1 MASRRRRSLTLR
13 GHKSFSVHSF
23 QMGSRSYKD
32 LVVWQNSI
40 ALCKLVY
47 MTCESF
53 PRSELY
59 GLASQMKRAA
69 VSVASNIAEGQARQ
83 HLGEFRQFLAVA
95 NGSLAELAT
104 QRIIAEEL
112 KLIDAIRSSELDA
125 LITEITK
132 MLYALSAKVQAV

>member
-1 MASRRRRSLTLR
+1 
-13 GHKSFSVHSF
+13 FSF
-23 QMGSRSYKD
+23 QKLDGGLTKTW
-32 LVVWQNSI
+32 LFGKKSI

-47 MTCESF
+47 LTCEAF
-53 PRSELY
+53 PKSELY

-95 NGSLAELAT
+95 NGSLAELDT

-112 KLIDAIRSSELDA
+112 GLIDHKRSLELDEV
-125 LITEITK
+125 INEIRK
-132 MLYALSAKVQAV
+132 MLYALSAKALAAH